1 MLLDMHAGMVK
12 VNGACVRVCKR
23 CFKKEVHH
31 DGMHLGNHRG
41 ERERESLRCVWDDIL
56 MKCIHGLGDGDTK
69 HGACMIVKVPKDKT
83 ALPMQT
89 NSAHDIFIVEEW
101 TLA

>member
-31 DGMHLGNHRG
+31 DGMHFRKSPRG
-41 ERERESLRCVWDDIL
+41 ERER
-56 MKCIHGLGDGDTK
+56 
-69 HGACMIVKVPKDKT
+69 ACGVFGT
-83 ALPMQT
+83 T
-89 NSAHDIFIVEEW
+89 F
-101 TLA
+101 